1 MTDTDHD
8 SSVVIVATEED
19 LTADLVVAHLLGGPT
34 AVLRLDPGRLRERP
48 SITGHFA
55 DGCWRTALTS
65 GKATVV
71 LDEHC
76 AVYWRKPTRPD
87 TLGSGEERWR
97 ADENTT
103 ALLGLLR
110 AQPLKVWVDDPTIVE
125 ASRHKPTQLR
135 AAARRGFTVP
145 DTLFTSDPGAARA
158 FIAAHHDKVVVK
170 ALTQRHTTFI
180 PTTRIRL
187 SDDLSGIAG
196 TVHYLQALVED
207 RLFDARVT
215 VVDDHVFA
223 AAISTPDALD
233 WRALPAA
240 ACEHRVIEP
249 PAELVR
255 ACVEHVRDLGL
266 TYAALDFVVTE
277 AGWTYLETNCVGEFG
292 WIESATGLPIS
303 ARIAHTLRHGRSGP
317 TGASRHTPAHG
328 GSGTVPTPG
337 DR

>member
-1 MTDTDHD
+1 MTDHGAG
-8 SSVVIVATEED
+8 VVIVATEED
-19 LTADLVVAHLLGGPT
+19 LTADMVAAHLLGGPT
-34 AVLRLDPGRLRERP
+34 AVLRLDPGRMRERP
-48 SITGHFA
+48 LVTGHFS
-55 DGCWRTALTS
+55 GGRWRTVLSS
-65 GKATVV
+65 GTATVT

-87 TLGSGEERWR
+87 TLAPAEERWR

-110 AQPLKVWVDDPTIVE
+110 AQPLKVWIDDPTVVE

-158 FIAAHHDKVVVK
+158 FIAAHRDKVVVK

-187 SDDLSGIAG
+187 SDDLTGIAG
-196 TVHYLQALVED
+196 TLHYLQALVED

-215 VVDDHVFA
+215 VVDDRVFA
-223 AAISTPDALD
+223 AAITTDGELD
-233 WRALPAA
+233 WRAVPAD
-240 ACEHRVIEP
+240 ACEHRVITP
-249 PAELVR
+249 PPDLAR

-266 TYAALDFVVTE
+266 TYAALDFVVTA

-303 ARIAHTLRHGRSGP
+303 ARIAHTLRHGRSRPSDPLRAVCG
-317 TGASRHTPAHG
+317 
-328 GSGTVPTPG
+328 
-337 DR
+337 